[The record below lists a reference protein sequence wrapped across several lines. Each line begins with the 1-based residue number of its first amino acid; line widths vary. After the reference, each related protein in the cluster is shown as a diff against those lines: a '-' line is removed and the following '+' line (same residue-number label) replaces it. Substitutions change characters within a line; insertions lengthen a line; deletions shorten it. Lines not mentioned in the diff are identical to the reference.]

1 MNAFEPDERGL
12 VSTCRHCG
20 QRNRLHYERLG
31 RQFRCGKC
39 HSELTQPAEPVAVE
53 TPAVFDALTE
63 RSAVPVLMDFWAPWC
78 GPCKMVA
85 LELAKVAAEGAGRW
99 LVAKANTEELPGPA
113 QHFQIQAIPTMVLFR
128 RGHEVARQSGAMPA
142 QFIEQGNSI
151 SR

>member
-53 TPAVFDALTE
+53 TQAVFDALTE
-63 RSAVPVLMDFWAPWC
+63 RSAVPVLMGAARARWWRSNLPRSQPKAP
-78 GPCKMVA
+78 
-85 LELAKVAAEGAGRW
+85 AAGW
-99 LVAKANTEELPGPA
+99 
-113 QHFQIQAIPTMVLFR
+113 
-128 RGHEVARQSGAMPA
+128 
-142 QFIEQGNSI
+142 
-151 SR
+151 